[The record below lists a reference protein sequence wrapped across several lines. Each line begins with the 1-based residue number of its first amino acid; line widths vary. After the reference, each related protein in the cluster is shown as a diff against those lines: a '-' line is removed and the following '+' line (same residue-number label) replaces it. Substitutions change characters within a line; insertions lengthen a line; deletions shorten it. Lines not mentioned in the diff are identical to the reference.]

1 VVDDLGAMNEPAP
14 SRQSFEGEESPQ
26 YPVNPE
32 SPADPRPRTPT
43 PRPPADQPR
52 STASADGLK
61 DRRSRDAQSP
71 AAEPPAWRVL
81 LAYARPY
88 RLTLAVGGLLSLA
101 TGAVGLVLPLTVKRL
116 VDDLAQDRSVT
127 EALVLLAVLALANAG
142 IGALGSYVLD
152 RAAESVVL
160 DARRRLAYY
169 PTFVDPY
176 HGRSDVGDWSHA
188 SMLTGDTS

>member
-1 VVDDLGAMNEPAP
+1 MNEPALWRRR
-14 SRQSFEGEESPQ
+14 SEGEESPQ

-43 PRPPADQPR
+43 RRPPADQPR
-52 STASADGLK
+52 STASADGLE
-61 DRRSRDAQSP
+61 DRRSGDAQSP
-71 AAEPPAWRVL
+71 VAEPPAWRVL

-88 RLTLAVGGLLSLA
+88 RRTLIVGGLLSLA
-101 TGAVGLVLPLTVKRL
+101 TGVVGLVLPLTVKRL

-160 DARRRLAYY
+160 DARRRLVAHLVWLRIQRWTAASPATSWPGS
-169 PTFVDPY
+169 PTTPPCCA
-176 HGRSDVGDWSHA
+176 RSPP
-188 SMLTGDTS
+188 

>member
-1 VVDDLGAMNEPAP
+1 VADDLGAMKEPAP
-14 SRQSFEGEESPQ
+14 SQRRSEGKGRA
-26 YPVNPE
+26 PVDETRSTGSATNGL
-32 SPADPRPRTPT
+32 ADRHSRD
-43 PRPPADQPR
+43 DQP
-52 STASADGLK
+52 
-61 DRRSRDAQSP
+61 
-71 AAEPPAWRVL
+71 PPAWRVL

-176 HGRSDVGDWSHA
+176 HVRSDVGDWSHA